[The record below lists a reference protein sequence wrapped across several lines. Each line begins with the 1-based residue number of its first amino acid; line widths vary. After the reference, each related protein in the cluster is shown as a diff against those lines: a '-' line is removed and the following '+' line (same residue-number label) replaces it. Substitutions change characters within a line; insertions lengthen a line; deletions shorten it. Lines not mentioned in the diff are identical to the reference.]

1 MATGHYEEGYD
12 LKKKKP
18 SLEILRSLLS
28 NFEISPEN
36 RVICSLKK
44 WKMLYFY
51 LSFFSILYTL
61 VLFFYYYFHYCRES

>member
-1 MATGHYEEGYD
+1 MKKD
-12 LKKKKP
+12 MIFKKKP

-51 LSFFSILYTL
+51 LSFF
-61 VLFFYYYFHYCRES
+61 LFYLP

>member
-12 LKKKKP
+12 LKKKP